1 MTFFAKLHPLI
12 VHFPVALLTSGVVFE
27 IYGSLKKEEIVE
39 SAGRFNIR
47 LGFWCI
53 FPVLIVGFL
62 GMLSLESTEKFKDFL
77 SSHLR
82 FAFLTAGTFL
92 VAMLV
97 SRYFRNTLGRVVY
110 FLALVAG
117 LYCILNT
124 GYYGGELVHR
134 FDVPHSAWGK

>member
-27 IYGSLKKEEIVE
+27 IYGGLKKDETVQT
-39 SAGRFNIR
+39 AGRFNIR
-47 LGFWCI
+47 FGFWCI

-62 GMLSLESTEKFKDFL
+62 GMLSLENTEKFKDFL

-82 FAFLTAGTFL
+82 FAFLTTIAFL
-92 VAMLV
+92 IAMIF
-97 SRYFRNTLGRVVY
+97 SRYFQNKFGRTVY
-110 FLALVAG
+110 FLALIAG

-124 GYYGGELVHR
+124 GFYGGELVHR
-134 FDVPHSAWGK
+134 FDVPGSAWSP

>member
-27 IYGSLKKEEIVE
+27 IYGSLKKEESVE
-39 SAGRFNIR
+39 AAGRFNTR

-62 GMLSLESTEKFKDFL
+62 GMLSLENTEKFKDFL

-82 FAFLTAGTFL
+82 FAFLSTGAFL
-92 VAMLV
+92 IAMV
-97 SRYFRNTLGRVVY
+97 FSRYVQNKIGRVVY
-110 FLALVAG
+110 FMALLGG

-124 GYYGGELVHR
+124 GYYGGELVHK
-134 FDVPHSAWGK
+134 FGLPHSAWGQ

>member
-27 IYGSLKKEEIVE
+27 IYGSLKKDEVVQT
-39 SAGRFNIR
+39 AGRLNTR

-62 GMLSLESTEKFKDFL
+62 GMLTLENTKNFKDFL
-77 SSHLR
+77 SGHLR
-82 FAFLTAGTFL
+82 FAFLTTGMFIL
-92 VAMLV
+92 AMIF
-97 SRYFRNTLGRVVY
+97 SRYFRSPVGRGVY
-110 FLALVAG
+110 FLFLVAG
-117 LYCILNT
+117 LVCVIGT

-134 FDVPHSAWGK
+134 FKLPHSAWSQ

>member
-27 IYGSLKKEEIVE
+27 VYGSLRKDEVVAI
-39 SAGRFNIR
+39 AGRFNMR

-53 FPVLIVGFL
+53 FPVLLVGFL
-62 GMLSLESTEKFKDFL
+62 GMLSLGNTEKFKDFL
-77 SSHLR
+77 SGHLR
-82 FAFLTAGTFL
+82 FAFFTAGAFL
-92 VAMLV
+92 IAMVV
-97 SRYFRNTLGRVVY
+97 SRYSRSPFGRVVY

-117 LYCILNT
+117 LVCVLRT

-134 FDVPHSAWGK
+134 FQLPASGWGQ

>member
-1 MTFFAKLHPLI
+1 MSFFAKLHPLI

-27 IYGSLKKEEIVE
+27 IYGSLKKDETVE
-39 SAGRFNIR
+39 TAGRFNTR

-82 FAFLTAGTFL
+82 FAFLTAMVFII
-92 VAMLV
+92 AMIS
-97 SRYFRNTLGRVVY
+97 SRYFKNKLGRTIY
-110 FLALVAG
+110 FLALIAG
-117 LYCILNT
+117 LYCIINT

-134 FDVPHSAWGK
+134 FGVSTAQ

>member
-1 MTFFAKLHPLI
+1 MTFFAKFHPLI

-27 IYGSLKKEEIVE
+27 IYGSFKKDEVVE
-39 SAGRFNIR
+39 TAGRFNTR

-62 GMLSLESTEKFKDFL
+62 GMLSLDKTDEFKDFL
-77 SSHLR
+77 SGHLR
-82 FAFLTAGTFL
+82 FAFLTAGTFIL
-92 VAMLV
+92 AMV
-97 SRYFRNTLGRVVY
+97 TSRYFRNKLGRTVY
-110 FLALVAG
+110 FLALAAG

-134 FDVPHSAWGK
+134 FGVSTGQ